1 MCLLAPSHIRRLF
14 LQTRGDISRCFVVS
28 KPAVFHREVRASRPV
43 TSPERNHS
51 VVMGEIENSTQTNVK
66 MQLFFFLQTL
76 TFILLM
82 VHPWLQTSL
91 ISVMPCYFA
100 AVCFPSEWECFG
112 FFLFRKK
119 KKKWKEKKKETT
131 DRQTNGKKPPDLQKS
146 SLIGWRGHWS
156 YLA

>member
-1 MCLLAPSHIRRLF
+1 MAYHIEMMCLLAPSHIRRLF

-51 VVMGEIENSTQTNVK
+51 VVMGKIENSTQTNVK
-66 MQLFFFLQTL
+66 MQLFFLQTL

-100 AVCFPSEWECFG
+100 AVCFPSEWECFV
-112 FFLFRKK
+112 FFYLGRRRRN
-119 KKKWKEKKKETT
+119 EKKRKRKQQT
-131 DRQTNGKKPPDLQKS
+131 DRQMGKNHQTSKK
-146 SLIGWRGHWS
+146 
-156 YLA
+156 AA